1 LRIVPSSGVLST
13 LHSGYLQAMSH
24 ASYQI
29 KNLDHHGLVAAMCQE
44 LRIAQRI
51 DAVIPKQGE
60 HQLSHGQALVAMI
73 INGLGFHSRTLH
85 MFPQFFEDKPVERLI
100 GPGITAAHLNDDA
113 LGRCLDA
120 LFAAGVS
127 PLYQVLAEKVVEDL
141 GLDGSALH
149 LDITSFHLDGRYK
162 QDDPEETSSIQLVK
176 GYSRDHRPDLNQVV
190 LELIC
195 ESEAG
200 LPVFL
205 QALSGNTND
214 QRAFT
219 DVISHHINSLQSAQ
233 TSRYFV
239 GDAAL
244 YTKNSLQALQQQ
256 DKLFVSRVPMTLKE
270 AKHQVVTL
278 NPNTLEPLGN
288 GYHADWVE
296 SDYAGVPQRWL
307 RVRSEQA
314 AAREQKTLYKRL
326 LKESQT
332 ELKRFQKL
340 TKTPFACQVDAE
352 RALAECVDQFTL
364 IGIEQPSCQALS
376 IYRRSGRPSKDETP
390 IRIDYHI
397 TGQPYLCLKR
407 VEEAKAHTGIFILA
421 TNDLSD
427 TLSMTELLTTYKSQ
441 QSVERGFRFLKSPDF
456 LTASLFLKK
465 PERIEALLMV
475 MTCSLMIYAAL
486 EHRIRQGLKE
496 QNRDIPDMKRKPTK
510 NPTTRWVFQC
520 FGGIHALQVDSGPPM
535 VIGLQAMHNTIIEVL
550 GERYQR
556 IYS

>member
-1 LRIVPSSGVLST
+1 
-13 LHSGYLQAMSH
+13 MSH

-29 KNLDHHGLVAAMCQE
+29 KNLDHHGLVAAMCHE
-44 LRIAQRI
+44 LRIAQRV

-60 HQLSHGQALVAMI
+60 HQVSHGQALVAMI

-120 LFAAGVS
+120 LFATGVS
-127 PLYQVLAEKVVEDL
+127 PLYQVLAENVVSDL
-141 GLDGSALH
+141 GLNGQALH

-162 QDDPEETSSIQLVK
+162 HDDQEETSRIQLVK

-200 LPVFL
+200 LPVFM

-214 QRAFT
+214 QRAFS
-219 DVISHHINSLQSAQ
+219 DVIRHHINSLQAAQ
-233 TSRYFV
+233 QSRYFV

-244 YTKNSLQALQQQ
+244 YTAESIQGLHQQS
-256 DKLFVSRVPMTLKE
+256 KLFVSRVPMTLKE
-270 AKHQVVTL
+270 AKQQVSTL
-278 NPNTLEPLGN
+278 DLKTLEPMGN
-288 GYHADWVE
+288 GYHGDWVE
-296 SDYAGVPQRWL
+296 SAYADVPQRWL
-307 RVRSEQA
+307 RVHSEQA
-314 AAREQKTLYKRL
+314 AAREQKTLHKRF
-326 LKESQT
+326 LKESQK
-332 ELKRFQKL
+332 ELKRFQQL
-340 TKTPFACQVDAE
+340 TKTAFACQKDAE
-352 RALAECVDQFTL
+352 RALEDCVHQLTFLNIDQPDYQA
-364 IGIEQPSCQALS
+364 QPV
-376 IYRRSGRPSKDETP
+376 YRRSGRPRKNEIP
-390 IRIDYHI
+390 IRIDYYL

-407 VEEAKAHTGIFILA
+407 VEEAKAQAGVFILA

-427 TLSMTELLTTYKSQ
+427 TLGMLELLNTYKSQ

-496 QNRDIPDMKRKPTK
+496 QNRDIPDMKRKPTQ
-510 NPTTRWVFQC
+510 NPTARWVFQC
-520 FGGIHALQVDSGPPM
+520 FGGIHALQVDGGPPII
-535 VIGLQAMHNTIIEVL
+535 VGLQPVHNTLIEIL